1 MTISDIYQKYHII
14 PSLQLHMLRVAAV
27 VKIISNNINQPTDT
41 SSMITACLLH
51 DMGNILKF
59 DLQLFP
65 EFLAPQGQA
74 YWQMVKDEFLQKY
87 GSDEH
92 QATITI
98 AHELGVNQRV
108 IELIEAVGFT
118 HAKDNFLSE
127 DLAKKIVI
135 YADMRVHPKG
145 VVSLEAR
152 LQDGH
157 RRFQLQKSKEERE
170 DYFQEMAG
178 YLKKIEQQIFE
189 HCRLKPEDITDKKI
203 LVFIDELR
211 SFNKARD

>member
-1 MTISDIYQKYHII
+1 MNIIQIYQKYQIM

-59 DLQLFP
+59 DLQIFP
-65 EFLAPQGQA
+65 EFLAPQGKT
-74 YWQMVKDEFLQKY
+74 YWQQVKDEFHKKY

-118 HAKDNFLSE
+118 HAKDNFLSQ

-135 YADMRVHPKG
+135 YADMRVHPQG

-152 LQDGH
+152 LKDGH
-157 RRFQLQKSKEERE
+157 QRFQLQKAKEERE
-170 DYFQEMAG
+170 DYFEKMAD
-178 YLKKIEQQIFE
+178 YLKKIEQQIFID
-189 HCRLKPEDITDKKI
+189 CRIAPPEIIDKLI
-203 LVFIDELR
+203 SPIIETLR
-211 SFNKARD
+211 QVVI